1 MPKKQTFTDAEIKK
15 DLICAL
21 KHPPAESERS
31 FDTAS
36 WVVLGIFLA
45 SLVVI
50 YFYRLF
56 LLWLL
61 LGTALFS
68 IGFFIFKH
76 QKLKIQI
83 KKLSLADHEI
93 TTETVSHTECES
105 YVVTRATGIRGRF
118 RRETIYR
125 YILHFESKRSWVIPK
140 DNYLW
145 STETPMSDM
154 AVFDNTHR
162 GDTMTVVTKKST
174 GEIVVAYNTNLF
186 EYKN

>member
-1 MPKKQTFTDAEIKK
+1 MPKKQIFTDAEIKK
-15 DLICAL
+15 DLIGAL
-21 KHPPAESERS
+21 KHPPEGSERS

-45 SLVVI
+45 SIVVI
-50 YFYRLF
+50 YFYQLF

-61 LGTALFS
+61 LGTALYS
-68 IGFFIFKH
+68 IGFIIFKH

-105 YVVTRATGIRGRF
+105 YVVTRAGTRGRC

-125 YILHFESKRSWVIPK
+125 YILHFESKKSFVIPK

-154 AVFDNTHR
+154 AVFNVTHR
-162 GDTMTVVTKKST
+162 GDTMTVVTKKDT
-174 GEIVVAYNTNLF
+174 GEIVVAYNNNLF

>member
-1 MPKKQTFTDAEIKK
+1 MPKKQIFTDAEIKK

-21 KHPPAESERS
+21 KHPPEESERS

-50 YFYRLF
+50 YFYQLF

-61 LGTALFS
+61 LGTVLYS
-68 IGFFIFKH
+68 IGFVIFKH

-83 KKLSLADHEI
+83 KKISLADHEI

-105 YVVTRATGIRGRF
+105 YVIRGTRHRYTVTR
-118 RRETIYR
+118 
-125 YILHFESKRSWVIPK
+125 YIIHFESKKSFVIPK

-145 STETPMSDM
+145 STETPMSD
-154 AVFDNTHR
+154 AVVFNTTHR
-162 GDTMTVVTKKST
+162 GDTMTVVTKKDT
-174 GEIVVAYNTNLF
+174 GEIVVAYNNNLF